1 MSFLDS
7 AEYDAG
13 NAVEK
18 DVVGGGFK
26 NLTSDVY
33 QFEILLAYF
42 SKSSGGA
49 KAVNLELKNVATGN
63 KHRFTTYVSN
73 KQGSIK
79 YKDKQT
85 GELKYLPGFQS
96 MDSLCLLAAGKPL
109 VTIQDLAETKTINLY
124 NYDQKREVPT
134 DVPMLMPLIGKVI
147 KAGVLE
153 VIENK
158 NAKNQST
165 GQYEPTNEKRT
176 SNELD
181 KFFRDRDDMTVGEI
195 ISKKT
200 EAVFIKEWKEKWQG
214 KPNDKFKAVTQSG
227 TSGVPGGSFAGGA
240 PAGGEPAGTT
250 AGQSD
255 LFL

>member
-26 NLTSDVY
+26 TLTSDVY

-42 SKSSGGA
+42 SKSAGGA

-109 VTIQDLAETKTINLY
+109 VTLQDLTETKTINLY
-124 NYDQKREVPT
+124 NYELKKEVPT

-195 ISKKT
+195 IAKKP
-200 EAVFIKEWKEKWQG
+200 EATFIKEWLDKWQG

-227 TSGVPGGSFAGGA
+227 NAGVPGGAFAGG
-240 PAGGEPAGTT
+240 GDEPAGTT